1 MTHPILIIGGGIG
14 GLTAAVALERQ
25 GFAVQVFERAAEI
38 GDVGAGIS
46 LGVSASKGLYALGLR
61 EIIRAAADLPQV
73 GGALH
78 YQTGEPLGG
87 GFAEKVFHADDLP
100 FVNQIH
106 RADLFTILKDAL
118 EGLNP
123 TALHLGHAFVG
134 FEQDETGVTAIF
146 ADGKRVR
153 GAALIGC
160 DGIRSLVRQ
169 QMFGL
174 EDPRFTGRVVYRF
187 LVPME
192 DAAPYMHAGGSISYI
207 APRQSLLRYSI
218 RRGAQVN
225 CVAFIHSD
233 NWKGEG
239 WSERV
244 PSDELV
250 ALFDGWHPDVQG
262 LARAAPLEGT
272 AKWGMYDREP
282 LDIWTQGRVALLG
295 DSAHPMLPFL
305 GLGAAMAIE
314 DAVVLARACQETPAD
329 IPLALSTYE
338 ASRTGRAGAILL
350 ESRHQGEIFS
360 DGPGTARRPK
370 IAPRERMNY
379 DPATVPLGYNPAW
392 TWQPIA
398 QTA

>member
-1 MTHPILIIGGGIG
+1 MTQPILIIGGGIG
-14 GLTAAVALERQ
+14 GLTAAVALERA
-25 GFAVQVFERAAEI
+25 GFRVEVYERAREI

-61 EIIRAAADLPQV
+61 EILRAAADLPQV
-73 GGALH
+73 GAALH

-87 GFAEKVFHADDLP
+87 GFALRVFHAEDLP
-100 FVNQIH
+100 YVNQIH
-106 RADLFTILKDAL
+106 RADLFTILREAL
-118 EGLNP
+118 ERLNP
-123 TALHLGHAFVG
+123 AALHLGHAFAG
-134 FEQDETGVTAIF
+134 FEQDGEGVTAIF

-160 DGIRSLVRQ
+160 DGIRSAVRQ

-187 LVPME
+187 LVPMA

-207 APRQSLLRYSI
+207 APRQSLLRYTV
-218 RRGAQVN
+218 RHGTMVN

-233 NWKGEG
+233 SWKGEG

-244 PSDELV
+244 PAEELV
-250 ALFDGWHPDVQG
+250 ALFEGWHPDVQG

-272 AKWGMYDREP
+272 AKWGMYDRDP
-282 LDIWTQGRVALLG
+282 LPVWTAGRVTLLG

-314 DAVVLARACQETPAD
+314 DAVVLARACQKTPAD
-329 IPLALSTYE
+329 IAAALRVYE
-338 ASRTGRAGAILL
+338 SARTGRAGAIVL

-360 DGPGTARRPK
+360 DGPDTARRPN
-370 IAPRERMNY
+370 IAPRDRMNY
-379 DPATVPLGYNPAW
+379 DPATVPL
-392 TWQPIA
+392 
-398 QTA
+398 